1 MRPHGSQKHLEN
13 RRQRA
18 VALLKE
24 GLSLSEVAAR
34 IGCSVSSVFLWREA
48 FRKEGEKGLKAKP
61 VSGRPPKL
69 NLRQKR
75 SLTGILLRG
84 AAKSGYSTDL
94 WTTRRVASVVEEKFG
109 IDYHPNHLWRFLGSL
124 GWSCQKPEKRARER
138 DEKAISRWKRYNLPH
153 IKKSSKTWRPSGVPR

>member
-1 MRPHGSQKHLEN
+1 MLEN
-13 RRQRA
+13 RRRRA
-18 VALLKE
+18 MALLKA
-24 GLSLSEVAAR
+24 GLNLSEVAAKV
-34 IGCSVSSVFLWREA
+34 GCSVSSVFLWREA
-48 FRKEGEKGLKAKP
+48 FRKAGEKGLRAKP

-94 WTTRRVASVVEEKFG
+94 WTTRRVADVVGKRFG
-109 IDYHPNHLWRFLGSL
+109 VDYHPNHLWRILDSL

-138 DEKAISRWKRYNLPH
+138 AEKDIAHWKRSGWAPINEGQN
-153 IKKSSKTWRPSGVPR
+153 TWGPPGVPP